1 MWVVTWNE
9 GIEAYGIA
17 EDARF
22 AYHMLKDIGCN
33 AGIVYRRTY
42 LY

>member
-1 MWVVTWNE
+1 MWVISWDG

-22 AYHMLKDIGCN
+22 VYWMLRTHGCN

-42 LY
+42 L

>member
-22 AYHMLKDIGCN
+22 AYMEDFGAFL
-33 AGIVYRRTY
+33 AS
-42 LY
+42 